1 MSVPDATHLPTQEQ
15 AACALHPPCTYQCTY
30 HVPLI
35 CTCRQ
40 DKGELPAPCTQAALH
55 KCLHLMPDSPA
66 IAGQEKREL
75 PGAKHTA
82 CTVEMAP
89 VHKPVAVAVVDEIQM
104 VAERSRGWSFTRA
117 LLGLAAAEIHVCGD
131 PAVLP
136 LLEQMVDD
144 TGDCQRAVSIAVGK
158 GFDWRFLPWT
168 GHMLPE
174 TQERLRH

>member
-1 MSVPDATHLPTQEQ
+1 
-15 AACALHPPCTYQCTY
+15 
-30 HVPLI
+30 
-35 CTCRQ
+35 
-40 DKGELPAPCTQAALH
+40 
-55 KCLHLMPDSPA
+55 MPDLPA

-75 PGAKHTA
+75 PGAQHTA

-117 LLGLAAAEIHVCGD
+117 LLGLAAAEVHVCGD

-144 TGDCQRAVSIAVGK
+144 TGACQRAVSVAVGK
-158 GFDWRFLPWT
+158 ASFLEMGTCCRDT
-168 GHMLPE
+168 GASAAPRSEDLNGSCTAAYSCTCCRAVAAAVGSGGTLCHSGC
-174 TQERLRH
+174 